1 MYFMIVWHETNIF
14 YHFFSSLKGL
24 NPGSSINLIYCT
36 IIQIKILIVS
46 DISATYMAAIIKDV
60 LQ

>member
-1 MYFMIVWHETNIF
+1 MAFEPYLATMIFNA
-14 YHFFSSLKGL
+14 
-24 NPGSSINLIYCT
+24 IYCT

-46 DISATYMAAIIKDV
+46 DDSATYKAAIIKDV